1 MDTKT
6 KSRKTSLSQVSL
18 ARSAYDELKS
28 RILRLLYPPG
38 ENILEERL
46 RIELKVSRTPIRMA
60 LSKLE
65 QEGLV
70 LHRPGRGYFI
80 RGIRLDEVRSL
91 FQVREFLE
99 VPATKFA
106 TENASDQEMR
116 ELQAFVRQMDES
128 VAKRNYDR
136 YLDQAV
142 EFHYRIALMTKNDIL
157 CEMVRGLNEKLSI
170 VSRILLKSE
179 SKLVRSHVEHNHI
192 FERMLKRDA
201 DGAARIARKHVN
213 DSSERQFQLLQSRA
227 ELLTIALP
235 RSSYTNEQK
244 IADV

>member
-1 MDTKT
+1 MNTKP

-38 ENILEERL
+38 ENLLEERL
-46 RIELKVSRTPIRMA
+46 RTELKVSRTPIRMA

-80 RGIRLDEVRSL
+80 RDIRLDEVRSL

-128 VAKRNYDR
+128 VAKRFYDR

-179 SKLVRSHVEHNHI
+179 SKLIRSHVEHNHI

-201 DGAARIARKHVN
+201 DGAARIASKHVN

-235 RSSYTNEQK
+235 RSSYTNEQ
-244 IADV
+244 

>member
-1 MDTKT
+1 MGGYKMDTKL
-6 KSRKTSLSQVSL
+6 KIRRAPSSQASL
-18 ARSAYDELKS
+18 AISAYDELKG
-28 RILRLLYPPG
+28 RILRLLYAPG

-46 RIELKVSRTPIRMA
+46 RRELKVSRTPIRMA

-80 RGIRLDEVRSL
+80 RDIRLDEVRSL

-106 TENASDQEMR
+106 TENASEQELK
-116 ELQAFVRQMDES
+116 ELQAFVRKMDES
-128 VAKRNYDR
+128 VAKRHYNT

-142 EFHYRIALMTKNDIL
+142 EFHYRIALMTKNSIL
-157 CEMVRGLNEKLSI
+157 CDIVRGLNEKLSI

-179 SKLVRSHVEHNHI
+179 SKLARSHVEHHHI
-192 FERMLKRDA
+192 LERMVKRDA
-201 DGAARIARKHVN
+201 EGAARIARKHVS
-213 DSSERQFQLLQSRA
+213 DSSERQFQLLQSKA

-235 RSSYTNEQK
+235 RNSNK
-244 IADV
+244 NK

>member
-1 MDTKT
+1 MDSKQ
-6 KSRKTSLSQVSL
+6 KNRKTSSSHISIS
-18 ARSAYDELKS
+18 RSAYDELKS

-99 VPATKFA
+99 VPATKYA
-106 TENASDQEMR
+106 TENASDEEMS
-116 ELQAFVRQMDES
+116 EFQAFVQKIDES
-128 VAKRNYDR
+128 VSKHNYDT

-142 EFHYRIALMTKNDIL
+142 EFHFRIALMTKNDIL
-157 CEMVRGLNEKLSI
+157 CEMVKGLNEKLSI

-179 SKLVRSHVEHNHI
+179 SKMVRSHVEHNHI
-192 FERMLKRDA
+192 LERMVKRDA
-201 DGAARIARKHVN
+201 DGAARVARKHVN
-213 DSSERQFQLLQSRA
+213 DSFARQFQLLQSKA

-235 RSSYTNEQK
+235 RSSYTNE
-244 IADV
+244 